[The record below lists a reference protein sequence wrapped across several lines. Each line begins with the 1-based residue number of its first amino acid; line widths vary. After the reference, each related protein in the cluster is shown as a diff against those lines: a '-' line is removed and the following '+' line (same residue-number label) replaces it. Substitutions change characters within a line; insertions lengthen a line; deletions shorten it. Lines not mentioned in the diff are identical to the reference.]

1 MVSLEKVM
9 DAVFK
14 FAEEEIFPN
23 MQEIQEMIARS
34 AAAWVFDSADAAL
47 DLIVHNKVARAFG
60 FIDGKKNIDALRA
73 IRYFRVQL
81 ERKQKITVTVPIL
94 GTFTFVPQD
103 LDKIMKYIEE
113 V

>member
-1 MVSLEKVM
+1 MVSLDKVM

-14 FAEEEIFPN
+14 FAEEEIFPG
-23 MQEIQEMIARS
+23 MREIQEISARA

-47 DLIVHNKVARAFG
+47 DLIAQNKIARAFG
-60 FIDGKKNIDALRA
+60 VIDGNKNIDAVRALKYLRA
-73 IRYFRVQL
+73 QL
-81 ERKQKITVTVPIL
+81 ERKQKITFELPVL

>member
-1 MVSLEKVM
+1 MVSLDKVM

-14 FAEEEIFPN
+14 FAEEEIFPG
-23 MQEIQEMIARS
+23 MREIQEVAARS
-34 AAAWVFDSADAAL
+34 AAAWMFDSADAAL
-47 DLIVHNKVARAFG
+47 DLIAQNKVARAFG
-60 FIDGKKNIDALRA
+60 FVDANKNIDALRA
-73 IRYFRVQL
+73 LKYLRAQL

-103 LDKIMKYIEE
+103 LDKIMKYMEE